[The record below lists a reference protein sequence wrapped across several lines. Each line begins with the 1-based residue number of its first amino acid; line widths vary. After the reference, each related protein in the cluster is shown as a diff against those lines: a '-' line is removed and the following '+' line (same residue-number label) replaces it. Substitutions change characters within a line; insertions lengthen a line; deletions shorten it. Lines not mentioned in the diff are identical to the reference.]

1 MPYIIV
7 VIALVIASVGFTFF
21 QSPHTA
27 VSKTPSESL
36 AIEHSNGD
44 GDTTLVSKP
53 PILNN
58 EIPTSENIPPEI
70 VPPIEEPLKSPKP
83 IPKPAPIPQ
92 PLPAPVPVP
101 VVSVNT
107 NTYKNGTYRTQASYR
122 TPGGQYQIDVT
133 LSVSEDKI
141 TSTTVTWNAGGND
154 GYSKGFNRAYQSS
167 VSGQDLGTVH
177 PARIGGASLTTR
189 AFNKALDSI
198 RSKAV

>member
-21 QSPHTA
+21 QSTHTA
-27 VSKTPSESL
+27 VAKTPSESL

-44 GDTTLVSKP
+44 SDTTLVSEP

-70 VPPIEEPLKSPKP
+70 VPPIEEPLKSPKL
-83 IPKPAPIPQ
+83 IPKPAPTPQ
-92 PLPAPVPVP
+92 PSPVPVP
-101 VVSVNT
+101 VVPVNT

-122 TPGGQYQIDVT
+122 TPGGQYQIGVT
-133 LSVSEDKI
+133 LTVSDDKV
-141 TSTTVTWNAGGND
+141 TSTSVTFNTGGGD
-154 GYSKGFNRAYQSS
+154 SYSKAFNRSYQSS
-167 VSGQDLGTVH
+167 VAGQNLGTVH
-177 PARIGGASLTTR
+177 PARIGGASLTTN

-198 RSKAV
+198 RSQAV